1 MDKEIISS
9 NHTVN
14 IVKRNNINISGV
26 RKIENFN
33 DNEFLLE
40 TIMGYMHIKGS
51 ELEIIKLDTYQGD
64 ISIKG
69 KIDSLTYTETQSKK
83 NKEES
88 IFSKLFKWFN
98 FQFK

>member
-1 MDKEIISS
+1 MGGNMDKEIISS

-88 IFSKLFKWFN
+88 IFSKLFK
-98 FQFK
+98 